1 MKSFMKLLAAIL
13 CIYVFCANDAARAQS
28 QGTPWRAVDAL
39 GRRVEAGDQ
48 NGALREGKKVGIFYF
63 LWLDESVPKAPWNDG
78 PYDLTKILEKLP
90 ESDLKDIE
98 LSKSDLW
105 AGPGVMHFWGEPL
118 FGYYVSRDPWVIRR
132 HMQLLVDAGVDFL
145 VFDTTNNVTYPKVV
159 AAICDVMLQMRAEG
173 ATTPQITFMINTNAA
188 QTAEKLWNEVY
199 SKEQYADLIL
209 QLDGKPL
216 LVGDP
221 NVIANETI
229 KEKLTLRRAH
239 WPFTMVNTENAWH
252 WEAAYPQ
259 PYGWS
264 KDPNKAEQVNVSV
277 AQNLSR
283 APDAHVA
290 NMSSGEARGRSFCD
304 GRQEEDLATDLGR
317 NFAEQWKRAY
327 ELDPDFVM
335 ITGWNE
341 WIAGR
346 WPRGDRNV
354 FVDQYN
360 REYSRDIEPM
370 KGGHHDNYYLQMI
383 QGIRKYKGVAP
394 LPSADAPKT
403 IDLNGDVAQWN
414 NVKLTFSD
422 WIGETAK
429 RDFPGCGKTHY
440 VNETGRNDFVSFKAA
455 RDDDA
460 FYFYAKT
467 AAPISEARPNG
478 LCLLI
483 NSDDDLK
490 TGFIGGDVLIG
501 AKYDQSYANVATFAG
516 KKTDQWKWKSS
527 DKVEYKLAGNE
538 IMFKVPYSILGQTRD
553 QASFNRI
560 GFKWLDDFGSKEIE
574 VDDVYVRGDVA
585 PESRFFFQ
593 ATE

>member
-1 MKSFMKLLAAIL
+1 MQNAIKLILVAFALACGVAP
-13 CIYVFCANDAARAQS
+13 NGARGQS
-28 QGTPWRAVDAL
+28 AGTPWRAIDAL
-39 GRRVEAGDQ
+39 GRSVDAVDV
-48 NGALREGKKVGIFYF
+48 NGELREGKKVGIFYF
-63 LWLDESVPKAPWNDG
+63 LWLNESVPKAPWNDG
-78 PYDLTKILEKLP
+78 PYDLTKLLAKLP
-90 ESDLKDIE
+90 ASDLKDIE
-98 LSKSDLW
+98 LSKSKLW

-118 FGYYVSRDPWVIRR
+118 YGYYVSRDPWVIRR
-132 HMQLLVDAGVDFL
+132 HVQLLVDAGVDFL
-145 VFDTTNNVTYPKVV
+145 VFDTTNNVTYPDAV
-159 AAICDVMLQMRAEG
+159 AAICNVMLQMRKEG
-173 ATTPQITFMINTNAA
+173 ATTPQLTFMINTNAA

-199 SKEQYADLIL
+199 SKAEYAPLLL

-221 NVIANETI
+221 NVITNPTI

-239 WPFTMVNTENAWH
+239 WPFEMVNTENAWH

-283 APDAHVA
+283 KPDAHVE
-290 NMSSGEARGRSFCD
+290 NMSSGQARGRSFSE
-304 GRQEEDLATDLGR
+304 GRLEERLATDLGL
-317 NFAEQWKRAY
+317 NFAEQWTRAY
-327 ELDPDFVM
+327 ELDPEFVM

-394 LPSADAPKT
+394 LPQLTSFKT
-403 IDLNGDVAQWN
+403 IDVQGDFAQWRD
-414 NVKLTFSD
+414 VELVFSD
-422 WIGETAK
+422 WLGETTA
-429 RDFPGCGKTHY
+429 RDFPGCGETHY
-440 VNETGRNDFVSFKAA
+440 KNTSGRNDFISFKAT
-455 RDDDA
+455 RDENA

-467 AAPISEARPNG
+467 ASAISEDRDG

-483 NSDDDLK
+483 NTDDNLK
-490 TGFIGGDVLIG
+490 SGFIGGDVLIG
-501 AKYDQSYANVATFAG
+501 AKYDENSASVANYSG
-516 KKTDQWKWKSS
+516 KKSDQWRWTVSGE
-527 DKVEYKLAGNE
+527 VEYKVAGNE
-538 IMFKVPYSILGQTRD
+538 IMIAVPYSVLGLTKET
-553 QASFNRI
+553 ASFDKL
-560 GFKWLDDFGSKEIE
+560 GFKWLDNFVGKLSI
-574 VDDVYVRGDVA
+574 DDLYTRGDVA

-593 ATE
+593 AIEKN